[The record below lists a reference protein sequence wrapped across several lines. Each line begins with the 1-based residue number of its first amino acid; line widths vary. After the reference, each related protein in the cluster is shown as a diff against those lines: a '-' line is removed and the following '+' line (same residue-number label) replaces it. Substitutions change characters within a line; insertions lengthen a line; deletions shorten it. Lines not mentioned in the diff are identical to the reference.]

1 MADNLQKIFIKKR
14 RTLRIIFFLSAD
26 ITLIIASVL
35 SAFLVRFEGQIPSRY
50 YLNVTGVIILAL
62 LITIPIFFFFKLY
75 FFTWLYVSS
84 AELINLTKAVGLSF
98 LILTASF
105 FVLRDHK
112 IFTGFPRSTLFITYF
127 FIFLFCGGIRFL
139 KRIYVET
146 FQKIKTKEKKERMLI
161 AGAGRA
167 GEQLLRSILS
177 SRTAVFFPVGFIY
190 DDPGKQGIFRS
201 EEHTSEL

>member
-26 ITLIIASVL
+26 IALIIASVL

-98 LILTASF
+98 LILTNSA
-105 FVLRDHK
+105 
-112 IFTGFPRSTLFITYF
+112 
-127 FIFLFCGGIRFL
+127 IFLKL
-139 KRIYVET
+139 RIV
-146 FQKIKTKEKKERMLI
+146 IKSMKSNSQGLF
-161 AGAGRA
+161 
-167 GEQLLRSILS
+167 LLRMKSSI
-177 SRTAVFFPVGFIY
+177 FI
-190 DDPGKQGIFRS
+190 GETRNLLEALF
-201 EEHTSEL
+201 